1 MNRVIPV
8 ILCGGSGSRL
18 WPLSRETFPKQYL
31 SLLTDSKKSLLQRTQ
46 ERMNSFN
53 EVTKPILVCGE
64 EQRFLVAEQM
74 REINVEP
81 SSILLEPYKK
91 NTAPAIT
98 LAALKALQQESDPT
112 LLILSSDHHIKDED
126 KFIEVIKNGL
136 TYSNEGHLV
145 TFGVVPT
152 SAETGFGYIKADR
165 SFTKTKIE
173 GLKIIKFI
181 EKPDQ
186 EKANKLFVDKK
197 FTWNSGIFMFKA
209 KKLIEEIRLFAP
221 NIFESCKKAID
232 LSKNDLDFQ
241 RLDKASF
248 AKCPSESIDV
258 AIMEKTSGGIVI
270 PLDVGWSD
278 IGSWYS
284 VWENSERDESGNAL
298 KGKIISEQNKNC
310 YLRSESR
317 LLVGLGLKDL
327 FVVETNDAVLVAEK
341 SHSQNI
347 KNIVQ
352 KLKSEGIPEGQSHKK
367 IYRPWGNY
375 LSLVE
380 DKKWQVKI
388 IEVKPG
394 ERLSLQMH
402 HHRSEHWVVVKGTAD
417 VEIGNKKITLL
428 ENQSTFIPLRT
439 KHRLSNFGDVK
450 LQIIE
455 IQTGSYISE
464 DDIERFDDKYG
475 RLKD

>member
-1 MNRVIPV
+1 MNTVIPV

-46 ERMNSFN
+46 ERINSFK
-53 EVTKPILVCGE
+53 EVKKPILVCSE
-64 EQRFLVAEQM
+64 EQRFIVAEQM

-81 SSILLEPYKK
+81 SSILLEPFKK

-112 LLILSSDHHIKDED
+112 LLILSSDHHIKDEN
-126 KFIEVIKNGL
+126 KFIEVIKNGIS
-136 TYSNEGHLV
+136 YSNEGHLV

-152 SAETGFGYIKADR
+152 SAETGFGYIKAER

-173 GLKIIKFI
+173 GFKIIKFI

-209 KKLIEEIRLFAP
+209 KKIIEEIRLFAP

-241 RLDKASF
+241 RLDKACF

-258 AIMEKTSGGIVI
+258 AIMEKTSKGIVI

-284 VWENSERDESGNAL
+284 VWKNSLKDESGNAL
-298 KGKIISEQNKNC
+298 KGKIVSEQNKNC

-317 LLVGLGLKDL
+317 LLVGIGLKDL
-327 FVVETNDAVLVAEK
+327 FVVETRDAVLVAAK
-341 SHSQNI
+341 SNSQDI
-347 KNIVQ
+347 KKIVQ

-375 LSLVE
+375 LPLVE
-380 DKKWQVKI
+380 NNNWQVKI

-402 HHRSEHWVVVKGTAD
+402 HHRSEHWVVVKGTAE
-417 VEIGNKKITLL
+417 VEIDNKKLTLL
-428 ENQSTFIPLRT
+428 ENQSTFIPLGT
-439 KHRLSNFGDVK
+439 KHRLSNFGNIK